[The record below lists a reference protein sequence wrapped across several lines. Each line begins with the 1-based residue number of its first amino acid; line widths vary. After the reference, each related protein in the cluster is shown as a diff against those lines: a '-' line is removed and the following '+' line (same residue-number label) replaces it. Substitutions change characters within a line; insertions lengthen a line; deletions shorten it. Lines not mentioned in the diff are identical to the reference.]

1 MKHCAIL
8 IAAIAMLCI
17 PAAPSSADIYQ
28 YTDENGVVHFSNVSA
43 GNSTKYRRIKQG
55 SKHAPS
61 AKKASRPA
69 PRRTPSSTGS
79 NAPNAYSGIIR
90 DVCMHHGVDPEL
102 VHAVV
107 RVESGFNP
115 NAVSRKGAMGL
126 MQLMPQTAVD
136 LNVRNT
142 FNPRE
147 NIDGGVKYLRRLLD
161 RYEGNLTLALA
172 AYNSGETAVN
182 KWGTVPPYPET
193 RNYVRKILRLYNG
206 TGLPN
211 TARSTIYVRY
221 DDDGALLIT
230 DDPSRHTSR
239 FLKHATQQEL

>member
-1 MKHCAIL
+1 
-8 IAAIAMLCI
+8 
-17 PAAPSSADIYQ
+17 
-28 YTDENGVVHFSNVSA
+28 
-43 GNSTKYRRIKQG
+43 
-55 SKHAPS
+55 
-61 AKKASRPA
+61 
-69 PRRTPSSTGS
+69 
-79 NAPNAYSGIIR
+79 
-90 DVCMHHGVDPEL
+90 MHHGVDPEL